1 MIPVSC
7 TRQEKVK
14 PTKNVILMVPDGV
27 STSVLS
33 LVRWYNQQKSPQN
46 VTATLAT
53 DPYLCGMVRQSC
65 SDSPIPASPA
75 AMTSFMTGYKV
86 QGSNMSVYPS
96 KNEGQDLVNVNAD
109 STWQPLATVMEAAK
123 ILGHKSTGL
132 VVTVTATHATPG
144 ATTAHTVSRS
154 EHHDIIRQMASNRVD
169 VIFGGGVDYM
179 DDDVKSILEDNGI
192 TYIEKMFLRSGL
204 WGRLLYGRCSPA
216 RIWLSTWTGIL
227 LRSRLFVK

>member
-1 MIPVSC
+1 MKSVKLTIFISLLAIAMIPVSC

-65 SDSPIPASPA
+65 SDSPVPASPA

-86 QGSNMSVYPS
+86 QGRQHLAASCHGNGGRQDSRTQVHGTGRDRHRNTCDTGSNY
-96 KNEGQDLVNVNAD
+96 
-109 STWQPLATVMEAAK
+109 
-123 ILGHKSTGL
+123 
-132 VVTVTATHATPG
+132 G
-144 ATTAHTVSRS
+144 AYRLQKRASRYYQTDGFQS
-154 EHHDIIRQMASNRVD
+154 CGCHFRRW
-169 VIFGGGVDYM
+169 
-179 DDDVKSILEDNGI
+179 
-192 TYIEKMFLRSGL
+192 SGL
-204 WGRLLYGRCSPA
+204 YG
-216 RIWLSTWTGIL
+216 
-227 LRSRLFVK
+227 

>member
-65 SDSPIPASPA
+65 SDSPVPASPA

-96 KNEGQDLVNVNAD
+96 K
-109 STWQPLATVMEAAK
+109 K
-123 ILGHKSTGL
+123 
-132 VVTVTATHATPG
+132 
-144 ATTAHTVSRS
+144 
-154 EHHDIIRQMASNRVD
+154 
-169 VIFGGGVDYM
+169 
-179 DDDVKSILEDNGI
+179 
-192 TYIEKMFLRSGL
+192 
-204 WGRLLYGRCSPA
+204 
-216 RIWLSTWTGIL
+216 
-227 LRSRLFVK
+227 